1 MSKVSLDIVSE
12 ILAKQVKN
20 PDLVDSVLNELNKIV
35 AEEKQEREDNKG
47 PKPAKNEYCIILMDE
62 TGELEGKVSAG
73 YVVQYKAGDDA
84 GAVLSKLKEAVS
96 EQNSG
101 MKKFIKN
108 PIKSM
113 TDALAN
119 LKRKYL
125 KGNKNLLI
133 KTAEPV
139 RVLLSNNKLV

>member
-35 AEEKQEREDNKG
+35 AEGKIEREENKQT
-47 PKPAKNEYCIILMDE
+47 KAKNEYCIILMDE